1 MLLCI
6 SMCSLKWSCYLAEV
20 KFSKTSAKIDKMIL
34 SDKSVV
40 IWADQADVK
49 TKKERPNKESELRLS
64 PNINLNGSSSVHWDI
79 TDRKILNS
87 LS

>member
-49 TKKERPNKESELRLS
+49 TKKGKTKQRKF
-64 PNINLNGSSSVHWDI
+64 I
-79 TDRKILNS
+79 TFISKH
-87 LS
+87 